1 MKSRRAFVKETATV
15 LAGGV
20 LLRSSDLLASPMNQP
35 IGFQNFE
42 IFPNLAKDWQGT
54 WNAMGGYGYR
64 FVDMLRFGPMAQR
77 TPDQLKETFKQAN
90 LTADTCHFS
99 HSDLTASRAS
109 TVQFAREMN
118 LKYLVCSPAA
128 RVMGAK
134 SMDDWKWMADQLN
147 EIGATIRA
155 EGFTAGYHNHEIE
168 FRQIDGQYPYDV
180 LMANTDP
187 ALVKFQIDVGNLT
200 FAGADA
206 AMFLAKYPTR
216 YFSMHCKDFKPG
228 KASVPVGAG
237 DLDWRKLFDLA
248 AKAKIMNYV
257 AEVGA
262 YSASTVGA
270 TTLEPSALD
279 IMESFRRSFVFLRDF
294 KPSA

>member
-1 MKSRRAFVKETATV
+1 
-15 LAGGV
+15 
-20 LLRSSDLLASPMNQP
+20 MNQP

-54 WNAMGGYGYR
+54 WNTLGGYGYR

-99 HSDLTASRAS
+99 HPDLTTSLTK
-109 TVQFAREMN
+109 TVAFAHQMS
-118 LKYLVCSPAA
+118 LKYLVCAPAG

-134 SMDDWKWMADQLN
+134 TLDDWKWMADQLN
-147 EIGATIRA
+147 QIGASIRA
-155 EGFTAGYHNHEIE
+155 EGLTVGYHNHEIE

-180 LMANTDP
+180 LMASTNP
-187 ALVKFQIDVGNLT
+187 QLVKFQIDVGNLT

-206 AMFLAKYPTR
+206 AMFLAKYPLR
-216 YFSMHCKDFKPG
+216 YFSMHCKDFKLG
-228 KASVPVGAG
+228 KASVSVGAG
-237 DLDWRKLFDLA
+237 DLDWSKLFALA

-270 TTLEPSALD
+270 VTLEPSEID
-279 IMESFRRSFVFLRDF
+279 IMESCRRSFLFLRDF